1 MKIVSGAK
9 GRVKPVE
16 QLFIATFTQSE
27 GVEEGR
33 VIGDLVR
40 DLLSNTPSGDLR
52 TFYAYHADRIVGAA
66 IFTRL
71 TYRDDNQVVFLLS
84 PMAVDADCQRQGI
97 GQKLIQ
103 FALNQLRDEGVD
115 IAITYGDPEY
125 YKRVGFLPISQE
137 QARPPLQ
144 LSMPHGWIGQ
154 SLSGSKTMSLAGPS
168 FCVPALNKSDVW

>member
-1 MKIVSGAK
+1 MKLVSGAK
-9 GRVKPVE
+9 GQEKPVE
-16 QLFIATFTQSE
+16 QLFTATFTQSE

-52 TFYAYHADRIVGAA
+52 TFYAYHGDRIVGAA

-71 TYRDDNQVVFLLS
+71 TYQDDSQVVFLLS
-84 PMAVDADCQRQGI
+84 PMAVDPDYQHQGI
-97 GQKLIQ
+97 GQELIKS
-103 FALNQLRDEGVD
+103 ALNQLRDEGVEV
-115 IAITYGDPEY
+115 AITYGDPEY

-154 SLSGSKTMSLAGPS
+154 SLSGSQTISLAGPS
-168 FCVPALNKSDVW
+168 SCVPALDNSDVW

>member
-1 MKIVSGAK
+1 MKVILGTK
-9 GRVKPVE
+9 GREKPVE

-52 TFYAYHADRIVGAA
+52 TFYAYHGDRIVGAA

-71 TYRDDNQVVFLLS
+71 TYQDDNQVVFLLS
-84 PMAVDADCQRQGI
+84 PMAVDGDCQRQGI

-103 FALNQLRDEGVD
+103 SALNQLRDEGVD

-154 SLSGSKTMSLAGPS
+154 SLSGSKAISLAGPS